1 MSVRIKKNSGEKKT
15 RPVNLKHSAA
25 GHGKREAQTK
35 VSQLLNVKV
44 QSQQPSSTTDS
55 SMTTNSAGIK
65 QDSELPKDDADKPRR
80 KEKRTLMQADDLGVN
95 DSKKPRTSEKPHTS
109 GQIKS
114 KEDSVSVHED
124 LLSVATD
131 PVVSDKLMDEEKL
144 CDVDS
149 TPGVTA
155 DAVDAAADQKD
166 DTGVENFDV
175 ISLSDVS
182 DAIIVSDEYNEYE
195 IEVPEQADEDF
206 HDADSKAAVTP
217 TSPDDTVSGNV
228 IERECEAAV
237 RSTSSS
243 LAFLSCET
251 GFGERAADPLHVTE
265 ADADVLDGK
274 DTTPLDDRCLELLK
288 VDDISV
294 QSGDKSR
301 VDSETC
307 AASELVGHE
316 NVEKTAECSDEPAG
330 FPSANDVAASSSEFF
345 IDLTASDESEKVPKD
360 GKNDKGSEAR
370 NKADITEKMSTV
382 SEEEQKCESVTED
395 GTEQLASTA
404 VCSAAESS
412 NVKEK
417 DAPET
422 VTQHDSEQKDSGGEL
437 IADKSEGIELAAW
450 HKPAASSEVSAEK
463 LTGSL
468 TAEETACTD
477 DQLQVET
484 VTDTED
490 KIQEL
495 NQSPDSPDDLTQAP
509 ASQGELKAD
518 IAHTEIQKGESYDTA
533 SSVEAIMPGSP
544 EQPLSNVDVSEHNRK
559 TRPDC
564 DVDTQRAAQSGYT
577 KQSLQAQAQMK
588 PTLKKGST
596 VKQSQQLEK
605 DAALRDARERSPRSS
620 RTRRRRTRSPATDDN
635 ESSTHRIHPHFK
647 LDTNHSQQDKLKR
660 QESQKT
666 KKCESVFTHLGY
678 KPPIEPEHDSYV
690 SDLDLISS
698 DEEIVEYKDDGNHC
712 CWFCLNMYDTIPS
725 LLEHLQEAAHEQV
738 VVV

>member
-1 MSVRIKKNSGEKKT
+1 MSVRIEKNSGEKKT
-15 RPVNLKHSAA
+15 QPVNLKHSAA

-65 QDSELPKDDADKPRR
+65 QDSELPKDDANKPRR

-131 PVVSDKLMDEEKL
+131 PVVSDKLIDEENP

-155 DAVDAAADQKD
+155 DAVDVAADQKD

-206 HDADSKAAVTP
+206 HDADSKAVTP

-237 RSTSSS
+237 RSASSS

-251 GFGERAADPLHVTE
+251 GFGERPAEPLHVTE

-274 DTTPLDDRCLELLK
+274 DTTPLDDRCPELLK
-288 VDDISV
+288 VDEISV
-294 QSGDKSR
+294 QRGDKSH

-417 DAPET
+417 DEPET
-422 VTQHDSEQKDSGGEL
+422 VTQHDSEQKDSAGEL

-468 TAEETACTD
+468 TAEETACTA
-477 DQLQVET
+477 DQLQAET
-484 VTDTED
+484 VTNTED

-509 ASQGELKAD
+509 ASPGELKAD
-518 IAHTEIQKGESYDTA
+518 IAHTEILKGESYDTA

-544 EQPLSNVDVSEHNRK
+544 EQPLSNVDVSEHSRK

-605 DAALRDARERSPRSS
+605 DAALRDTRERSPGSS

-635 ESSTHRIHPHFK
+635 KSSTHGIHPHYK

-660 QESQKT
+660 HESQKT
-666 KKCESVFTHLGY
+666 KKCESDFTHLGY

-690 SDLDLISS
+690 SDLELISS